1 MLPSLVWNS
10 LIGLVLTNRYNKA
23 HAKPHHCYPYYTT
36 VFFIITTQ
44 SQLKKKTFLK
54 VLAAW
59 FHVAAESTTINR
71 IKQYSSFIPT
81 LKAQMTQDIKYKNK
95 NCIHAY
101 TRNLNLNARSI
112 NSKNHFR
119 IHQLKIKSVIKI

>member
-1 MLPSLVWNS
+1 MQNPITV
-10 LIGLVLTNRYNKA
+10 IRITQQFFY
-23 HAKPHHCYPYYTT
+23 HYYSEPTE
-36 VFFIITTQ
+36 
-44 SQLKKKTFLK
+44 KKTFLK

-59 FHVAAESTTINR
+59 FHVTAESTTINR
-71 IKQYSSFIPT
+71 MKQYSSFIPA

>member
-1 MLPSLVWNS
+1 MLPSLVLNS

-23 HAKPHHCYPYYTT
+23 HAKPHHCYPYYTAAT
-36 VFFIITTQ
+36 
-44 SQLKKKTFLK
+44 KKKTPFLK

-71 IKQYSSFIPT
+71 IKQYSSFIPA

-101 TRNLNLNARSI
+101 TRNLNLNAR
-112 NSKNHFR
+112 
-119 IHQLKIKSVIKI
+119 

>member
-1 MLPSLVWNS
+1 MQNP
-10 LIGLVLTNRYNKA
+10 I
-23 HAKPHHCYPYYTT
+23 T
-36 VFFIITTQ
+36 VIRITQQFFIITTQ
-44 SQLKKKTFLK
+44 SQLKKTFLK

-71 IKQYSSFIPT
+71 IKQCSSFIPA

-101 TRNLNLNARSI
+101 TRNLNLNAR
-112 NSKNHFR
+112 
-119 IHQLKIKSVIKI
+119 